1 MEEPK
6 LPKTPQNSVL
16 SWDLPRSC
24 GASIPLGSWGHPR
37 VPAPPPVQGE
47 LQALHNAGRRVGL
60 GEAGAGAAGCC
71 SPCSSFGEPPGV
83 QAGSCHRPPPP
94 GTPCLVLTHAGRDGH
109 VPSANIFCSEL
120 AEAVLTLFIFLAL
133 FISYLPI
140 TGRGQP
146 ALCWLWQR
154 GRAGCEAWLRCA
166 VRKRRRRGRLG
177 WGDKGRQNQ
186 LRVSWEAPG
195 GVQAA

>member
-1 MEEPK
+1 M
-6 LPKTPQNSVL
+6 LLTLLQL
-16 SWDLPRSC
+16 WGAPR
-24 GASIPLGSWGHPR
+24 G
-37 VPAPPPVQGE
+37 
-47 LQALHNAGRRVGL
+47 AGRIL
-60 GEAGAGAAGCC
+60 
-71 SPCSSFGEPPGV
+71 PP
-83 QAGSCHRPPPP
+83 SPPP

-120 AEAVLTLFIFLAL
+120 AGAVLTLFIFLAL

-140 TGRGQP
+140 TVRGQP
-146 ALCWLWQR
+146 ALSGSPGLCWLWQR

>member
-1 MEEPK
+1 MQGGEWGWEKQGQEQP
-6 LPKTPQNSVL
+6 
-16 SWDLPRSC
+16 
-24 GASIPLGSWGHPR
+24 GAAHPAPALGSPQGCR
-37 VPAPPPVQGE
+37 QDPATV
-47 LQALHNAGRRVGL
+47 R
-60 GEAGAGAAGCC
+60 
-71 SPCSSFGEPPGV
+71 
-83 QAGSCHRPPPP
+83 PPP

-120 AEAVLTLFIFLAL
+120 AGAVLTLFIFLAL

-140 TGRGQP
+140 TVRGQP

-154 GRAGCEAWLRCA
+154 GRAGCEAWLRCV

>member
-1 MEEPK
+1 M
-6 LPKTPQNSVL
+6 
-16 SWDLPRSC
+16 
-24 GASIPLGSWGHPR
+24 
-37 VPAPPPVQGE
+37 
-47 LQALHNAGRRVGL
+47 GL

-120 AEAVLTLFIFLAL
+120 AGAVLTLFIFLAL

-140 TGRGQP
+140 TVRGQP
-146 ALCWLWQR
+146 ALSGSPGLCWLWQR

-186 LRVSWEAPG
+186 LWVSGEAPG